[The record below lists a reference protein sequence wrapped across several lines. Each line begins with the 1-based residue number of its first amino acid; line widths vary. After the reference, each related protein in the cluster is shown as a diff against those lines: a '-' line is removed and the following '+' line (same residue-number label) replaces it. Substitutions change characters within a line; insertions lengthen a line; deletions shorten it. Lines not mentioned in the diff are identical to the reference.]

1 MEHTWSIGAQ
11 MTGKTRSYMVDV
23 AVTSTVSA
31 AAAAVASA
39 AAVNA
44 EKASAKVSRY
54 GLSKRTHRSSNQ
66 VP

>member
-31 AAAAVASA
+31 AAAAVAARFAIDA
-39 AAVNA
+39 A
-44 EKASAKVSRY
+44 
-54 GLSKRTHRSSNQ
+54 
-66 VP
+66 